1 MRFASSPS
9 FVRKPWIG
17 VTIIA
22 AALSIGLHAADRAAA
37 KSPTAPFSAALTPAE
52 FAGAGLTK
60 LSPAELEELNRLI
73 RAHESGELTRAREA
87 ARKAEADAA
96 RALHEAHVAAEKQ
109 AARAAT
115 EPPAAAGSAPARKES
130 LLDRIRLKPGT
141 QIDYDTLES
150 ELVGDF
156 SGWRAGTVFTLA
168 NGQRWR
174 VIQGDYESPRDSTRR
189 RAWIKPGLLGTFFIE
204 IEGIKGRAKVE
215 FAGSTAARNAR

>member
-1 MRFASSPS
+1 MRSAPLTRFAQTLRLSLTLMIAAAGVGLHGADISSSPS
-9 FVRKPWIG
+9 QATR
-17 VTIIA
+17 
-22 AALSIGLHAADRAAA
+22 
-37 KSPTAPFSAALTPAE
+37 FSTALTPAE

-115 EPPAAAGSAPARKES
+115 EPPAAAGSAPALKES
-130 LLDRIRLKPGT
+130 LLNRIRLKPGT

-215 FAGSTAARNAR
+215 FAGSTAARSAR